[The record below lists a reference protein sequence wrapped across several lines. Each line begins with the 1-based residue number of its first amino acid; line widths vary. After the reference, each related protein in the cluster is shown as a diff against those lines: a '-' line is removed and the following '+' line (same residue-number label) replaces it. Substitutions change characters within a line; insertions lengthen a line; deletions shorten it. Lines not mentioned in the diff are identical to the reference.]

1 LICSVANAHNER
13 RPIRSNPMCVQALQ
27 GAALADRSPGALP
40 ETRTSV
46 LGAFLNAVAAW
57 IVRSGQRKALRELT
71 QERRLLADIGL
82 TREQALREAAK
93 RFWRR

>member
-1 LICSVANAHNER
+1 
-13 RPIRSNPMCVQALQ
+13 
-27 GAALADRSPGALP
+27 
-40 ETRTSV
+40 